1 MKITDGK
8 NIIKAG
14 LPRLKQALFYA
25 YNDPAC
31 QAVDELH
38 ITPELGPKVE
48 GKSGAGTGAA
58 DKAAKSG
65 TGENSGS
72 TANSGTGGKE

>member
-14 LPRLKQALFYA
+14 LPSLKQALFYA

-31 QAVDELH
+31 QVVDELH
-38 ITPELGPKVE
+38 ITPEIGPKVE
-48 GKSGAGTGAA
+48 GKGGTGAA
-58 DKAAKSG
+58 DKTGKSG
-65 TGENSGS
+65 TGETSGS